1 MESSREE
8 KSRVESSRV
17 VVNSTASLTFGT
29 NAKWKLNDDKFAT
42 SRNLTTDCRRTGVPQ
57 NRTYLHTRMPFEAH
71 SVVSNLIRC
80 ETFVK
85 AIYAENS
92 APRPGRQISGLPRF
106 FHIQPSQS
114 DSDWWDELK
123 VFCSVWH
130 IFRFLSW
137 TLDVECQNTYALHSI
152 HTHMRLMCWWWSS
165 SGNWKITH
173 IFNQKRVKSW
183 QKDHR
188 H

>member
-1 MESSREE
+1 MINLQPAATWQLIAGEQECHKTGPICIHGCRSRLIQLYQIWLGARHLS
-8 KSRVESSRV
+8 KQYMLRIVRPDLADKLV
-17 VVNSTASLTFGT
+17 VCLAFSTKIG
-29 NAKWKLNDDKFAT
+29 
-42 SRNLTTDCRRTGVPQ
+42 
-57 NRTYLHTRMPFEAH
+57 
-71 SVVSNLIRC
+71 
-80 ETFVK
+80 
-85 AIYAENS
+85 
-92 APRPGRQISGLPRF
+92 
-106 FHIQPSQS
+106 PSQS

-130 IFRFLSW
+130 IFRFLSR